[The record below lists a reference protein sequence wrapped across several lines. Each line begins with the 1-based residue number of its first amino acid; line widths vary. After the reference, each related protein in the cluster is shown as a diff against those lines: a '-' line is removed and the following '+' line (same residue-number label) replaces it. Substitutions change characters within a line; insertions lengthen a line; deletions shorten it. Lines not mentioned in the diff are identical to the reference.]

1 MKKKGNGYGPTDK
14 PGEAKF
20 KVVPTENI
28 RKKQLFTFRRVVDN
42 KISPAARTLAR
53 ACAEDANTAF
63 YVREYDFGNFD
74 ARADYIEYMADKFQ
88 FLMNGGKL

>member
-1 MKKKGNGYGPTDK
+1 MKKNSGRGPTDK

-20 KVVPTENI
+20 KIIATEDI
-28 RKKQLFTFRRVVDN
+28 RKKQMFTSRRIVDN

-53 ACAEDANTAF
+53 ACAEDANTCY
-63 YVREYDFGNFD
+63 YVREYDLGNFD